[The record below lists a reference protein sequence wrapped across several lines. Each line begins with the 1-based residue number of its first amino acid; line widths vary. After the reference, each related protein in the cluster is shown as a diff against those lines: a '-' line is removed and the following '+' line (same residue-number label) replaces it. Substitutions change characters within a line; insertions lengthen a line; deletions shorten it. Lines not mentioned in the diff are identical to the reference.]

1 MSKKS
6 GPRIFKLGDKTY
18 RVKKKK
24 WGQTKFKY
32 DYAYTLSDIND
43 FVYPYRGEIDNI
55 DYAYIPGI
63 YLMDGKCIVIR
74 PKTEEEMKYYSKKR
88 IIELTPD
95 SIFRDLS
102 DDIDIIKEPVITD
115 GDVFK
120 PEIRDTD
127 DIILAGVKYCISNKN
142 HGHGINFNAYGN
154 RFSDVATK
162 NNARRAITHGD
173 SLKMAMATRYS
184 DVFDINIMAGFWDK
198 EGCVNPMSD
207 KKTLYVIF
215 NDQEIDIKDPDLDV
229 VVITKDQK

>member
-63 YLMDGKCIVIR
+63 YLMNGKCIVIR

-198 EGCVNPMSD
+198 EGCVNPMND
-207 KKTLYVIF
+207 KKTLYIIF

>member
-63 YLMDGKCIVIR
+63 YLMNGKSIVIR

>member
-198 EGCVNPMSD
+198 EGCVNPMND

>member
-63 YLMDGKCIVIR
+63 YLMNGKCIVIR

-142 HGHGINFNAYGN
+142 YGHGINFNAYGN

-198 EGCVNPMSD
+198 EGCVNPMND